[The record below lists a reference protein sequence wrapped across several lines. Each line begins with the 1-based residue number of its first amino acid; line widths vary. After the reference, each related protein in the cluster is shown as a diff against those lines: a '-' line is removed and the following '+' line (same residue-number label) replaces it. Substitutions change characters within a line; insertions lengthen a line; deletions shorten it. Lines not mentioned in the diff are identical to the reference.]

1 LSTWIDI
8 TTGTYD
14 SLRDPTDRN
23 DKVIP
28 SCGTVPRCKT
38 IVATA
43 AVEITMKV
51 LLADKLPDEAIERL
65 NAAGDEVV
73 MMADLTADDL
83 PDHIAGVEVL
93 VVRSTRVTSATLD
106 AADRLGLIVR
116 AGAGTNTIDCARA
129 AELGVFVC
137 NVPGRN
143 ALAVA
148 ELAVGLMVAVDRH
161 IADAT
166 IDSRNGRWNKKIYS
180 KAMGLYGRTL
190 GVIGLG
196 DIGIATAERAIGF
209 GMSVMAV
216 AKPGRSPRAVQRAEA
231 AGITFV
237 DSLDTLLA
245 DSHIV
250 SIHVPGADST
260 KGLVDAAFLSK
271 MRPGATLINT
281 SRGNVVDEP
290 ALIEAMD
297 SRGIR
302 AGLDVFA
309 DEPAGG
315 SGEFRSALAG
325 HPNVVATHHVG
336 ASTEQAQ
343 AAVASGTVDAIESYR
358 SGGVT
363 NCVNLNAVPPRAA
376 TLTVRHLDKVGV
388 LAAVL
393 AALRVADLNI
403 SNMRNQVFAGSIAA
417 VATIDVNQ
425 PVPSST
431 VAAIQAIPDVI
442 NASVSES

>member
-1 LSTWIDI
+1 
-8 TTGTYD
+8 
-14 SLRDPTDRN
+14 
-23 DKVIP
+23 
-28 SCGTVPRCKT
+28 
-38 IVATA
+38 
-43 AVEITMKV
+43 MKV

-166 IDSRNGRWNKKIYS
+166 IDSRNGRWNKKSYS

-196 DIGIATAERAIGF
+196 DIGIATAERAAGF
-209 GMSVMAV
+209 GMSVIAV
-216 AKPGRSPRAVQRAEA
+216 AKSGRSPRAVQRAGA
-231 AGITFV
+231 AGVTFV

-245 DSHIV
+245 ASNIV
-250 SIHVPGADST
+250 SLHVPGADST
-260 KGLVDAAFLSK
+260 KGMVDAAFLSK
-271 MRPGATLINT
+271 MRPGAILINT

-297 SRGIR
+297 SRGVR

-315 SGEFRSALAG
+315 SGEFRSALAA
-325 HPNVVATHHVG
+325 HPNVVVTHHVG

-403 SNMRNQVFAGSIAA
+403 SNMQNQVFAGSIAA

-425 PVPSST
+425 AVPAST
-431 VAAIQAIPDVI
+431 VDAIQAIPDVI